1 MNRLEV
7 EGARMSDVV
16 VDAHH
21 HLWVRARTPQDWID
35 PRTMAAIDADF
46 TPADLPAAAHGV
58 DATVVV
64 QTASSWSDTDDLLEV
79 ASSAEGRAAR
89 VAGVVGWAD
98 LFAPDLEDRL
108 AALRERPGG
117 DRLVGIRTMVQAE
130 PDDYLDRPDVH
141 AGIAAVGAAGLPFDL
156 VVRAD
161 QLPACARL
169 AAALPDVRF
178 VLDHLAKPQ
187 VAATM
192 PDAEGRPG
200 DPAALDV
207 WRRDLAAL
215 AARPNVVAKLSG
227 LVTEARWDTW
237 TPADLRPVADHAL
250 HVFGPDRLLLG
261 SDWPVCLLASGYGR
275 WLAAADELLSG
286 LAPAERAAVR
296 GRTAVTVYGLDVGPA
311 PAPRTKEH
319 Q

>member
-1 MNRLEV
+1 
-7 EGARMSDVV
+7 MSDVV

-21 HLWVRARTPQDWID
+21 HLWVRARTPQRWID
-35 PRTMAAIDADF
+35 PTTMAAIDADF

-64 QTASSWSDTDDLLEV
+64 QSASTWADTDDLLAV
-79 ASSAEGRAAR
+79 AASPEGRAAR

-98 LFAPDLEDRL
+98 LFAPGLEDRL
-108 AALRERPGG
+108 VALREGPGG

-130 PDDYLDRPDVH
+130 PGADYLDRPDVH

-161 QLPACARL
+161 QLPSCARL
-169 AAALPDVRF
+169 AAALPGVRF
-178 VLDHLAKPQ
+178 VLDHLAKPPL
-187 VAATM
+187 AAL
-192 PDAEGRPG
+192 PGADGRPG
-200 DPAALDV
+200 DPAALDA

-227 LVTEARWDTW
+227 LVTEARWDSW
-237 TPADLRPVADHAL
+237 TTADLRPAVDHAL
-250 HVFGPDRLLLG
+250 DVLGAGRLLLG

-275 WLAAADELLSG
+275 WLAAADELLAG
-286 LAPAERAAVR
+286 LTPGERAAVR
-296 GRTAVTVYGLDVGPA
+296 GANAVSVYGLDVGPA
-311 PAPRTKEH
+311 TLPRTKEH
-319 Q
+319 P

>member
-1 MNRLEV
+1 
-7 EGARMSDVV
+7 MSDVV

-21 HLWVRARTPQDWID
+21 HLWVRARTPQGWID
-35 PRTMAAIDADF
+35 PTTMAAIDADF

-64 QTASSWSDTDDLLEV
+64 QSASTWADTDDLLAV
-79 ASSAEGRAAR
+79 AASPEGRAAR
-89 VAGVVGWAD
+89 VTGVVGWAD

-108 AALRERPGG
+108 AALREGPGG

-130 PDDYLDRPDVH
+130 AADHLDRPDVH

-161 QLPACARL
+161 QLPSCARL
-169 AAALPDVRF
+169 AAALPGVRF
-178 VLDHLAKPQ
+178 VLDHLAKPPL
-187 VAATM
+187 AAL
-192 PDAEGRPG
+192 PAAGRPG
-200 DPAALDV
+200 DPAALDA

-227 LVTEARWDTW
+227 LVTEARWDAW
-237 TPADLRPVADHAL
+237 TTADLRPAADHAL
-250 HVFGPDRLLLG
+250 DVFGPGRLLLG

-275 WLAAADELLSG
+275 WFAAADELLAS
-286 LAPAERAAVR
+286 LSDDERAAVR
-296 GRTAVTVYGLDVGPA
+296 GRTAVSTYGLDTSGVDVEPA
-311 PAPRTKEH
+311 TTTKEYP
-319 Q
+319 

>member
-1 MNRLEV
+1 
-7 EGARMSDVV
+7 MSDVV

-21 HLWVRARTPQDWID
+21 HLWVRARHPQDWID
-35 PRTMAAIDADF
+35 PATMAAIDADF

-64 QTASSWSDTDDLLEV
+64 QSVSTWAETEDLLDV
-79 ASSAEGRAAR
+79 AASPEGRAAR

-98 LFAPDLEDRL
+98 LFDPALEDRL
-108 AALRERPGG
+108 AALREAPGG

-130 PDDYLDRPDVH
+130 PGPDYLDRPDVH
-141 AGIAAVGAAGLPFDL
+141 AGIAGVGAAGLPFDL

-161 QLPACARL
+161 QLASCARL

-178 VLDHLAKPQ
+178 VLDHLAKP
-187 VAATM
+187 
-192 PDAEGRPG
+192 PI
-200 DPAALDV
+200 AALRDDPTALDA

-237 TPADLRPVADHAL
+237 TTEDLRPAADHAL
-250 HVFGPDRLLLG
+250 DVFGPDRLLLG

-275 WLAAADELLSG
+275 WLAAADELLAPLSG
-286 LAPAERAAVR
+286 DERAAVR
-296 GRTAVTVYGLDVGPA
+296 GRTAVATYGLDVDHLTT
-311 PAPRTKEH
+311 RTKEH
-319 Q
+319 P

>member
-1 MNRLEV
+1 
-7 EGARMSDVV
+7 MSDVV

-21 HLWVRARTPQDWID
+21 HLWVRSRHPQDWID
-35 PRTMAAIDADF
+35 PVGMAAIDADF

-64 QTASSWSDTDDLLEV
+64 QSVSRWSETDELLAVAASP
-79 ASSAEGRAAR
+79 EGHEAR

-98 LFAPDLEDRL
+98 LHAHGLEDRL
-108 AALRERPGG
+108 AALRAGPGG

-130 PDDYLDRPDVH
+130 ADPGYLDRPDVH

-161 QLPACARL
+161 QLASCARL
-169 AAALPDVRF
+169 AASLPDVRF
-178 VLDHLAKPQ
+178 VLDHLAKPPI
-187 VAATM
+187 AATQ
-192 PDAEGRPG
+192 PDADGRPG
-200 DPAALDV
+200 DPAALDA
-207 WRRDLAAL
+207 WRRDLALL

-227 LVTEARWDTW
+227 LVTEARWDSW

-250 HVFGPDRLLLG
+250 DVFGPDRLMLG

-275 WLAAADELLSG
+275 WLDAVDELLSH
-286 LAPAERAAVR
+286 LTPDERAAVR
-296 GRTAVTVYGLDVGPA
+296 GRTAVTTYGLDVEPVVT
-311 PAPRTKEH
+311 TKEH
-319 Q
+319 P

>member
-1 MNRLEV
+1 
-7 EGARMSDVV
+7 MSDVV

-21 HLWVRARTPQDWID
+21 HLWVRARHPQDWID
-35 PRTMAAIDADF
+35 PATMAAIDADF

-64 QTASSWSDTDDLLEV
+64 QSVSRWSETDELLDVAASP
-79 ASSAEGRAAR
+79 AGRAAG

-98 LFAPDLEDRL
+98 LFDPALEDRL
-108 AALRERPGG
+108 AALREGPGG

-130 PDDYLDRPDVH
+130 ADPDYLDRPDVH

-161 QLPACARL
+161 QLGSCARL
-169 AAALPDVRF
+169 AAALPGTRF
-178 VLDHLAKPQ
+178 VLDHLAKPPL
-187 VAATM
+187 ATGDL
-192 PDAEGRPG
+192 DA
-200 DPAALDV
+200 

-215 AARPNVVAKLSG
+215 AGRPNVVAKLSG
-227 LVTEARWDTW
+227 LVTEARWDSW
-237 TPADLRPVADHAL
+237 TVDDLRPAADHAL
-250 HVFGPDRLLLG
+250 DVFGPDRLLLG

-286 LAPAERAAVR
+286 LSPDERAAVR
-296 GRTAVTVYGLDVGPA
+296 GRTAVATYGLAVEPA
-311 PAPRTKEH
+311 TTTRTKEH
-319 Q
+319 P